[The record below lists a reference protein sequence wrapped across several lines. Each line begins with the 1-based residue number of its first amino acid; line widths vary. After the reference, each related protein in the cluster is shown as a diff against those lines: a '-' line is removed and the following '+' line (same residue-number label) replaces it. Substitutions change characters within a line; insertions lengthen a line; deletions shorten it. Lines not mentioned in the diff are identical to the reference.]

1 MKKILFM
8 LVCILQILVVFCV
21 KSAYNERD
29 LSDIPGSFGL
39 EKEKKSTFF
48 EVMPNIKGYDNEQF
62 LNDLVQISKEYNC
75 AVERSEY
82 NNSEYIWYL
91 YSPYDIFK
99 IMDINKISDNDI
111 TYDNQKRYD
120 TEQNS
125 LHLFNQDIRFI
136 IRPFK
141 DLNQRFQN
149 LAGDYRLWY
158 DQEEE
163 KMHFLR
169 VFPSNIQVLS
179 RS

>member
-1 MKKILFM
+1 
-8 LVCILQILVVFCV
+8 
-21 KSAYNERD
+21 
-29 LSDIPGSFGL
+29 
-39 EKEKKSTFF
+39 
-48 EVMPNIKGYDNEQF
+48 
-62 LNDLVQISKEYNC
+62 
-75 AVERSEY
+75 
-82 NNSEYIWYL
+82 
-91 YSPYDIFK
+91 
-99 IMDINKISDNDI
+99 NKISDNDI

-163 KMHFLR
+163 KNAFLADI
-169 VFPSNIQVLS
+169 SKQYSSAIQELGAFE
-179 RS
+179 RHE